1 VTEYGKDVEGATE
14 HPNGIAVISLRGSAI
29 DCFAASLSH
38 VGILERRLFGIL
50 VRRSYGIWYSIPSGG
65 TIHCPASLSEEGQTP
80 WAK

>member
-38 VGILERRLFGIL
+38 VGIL